1 MDGRRFGGKV
11 SFVANNFFNESLIP
25 MQRVKKI
32 VLIVSEYLAKHDVY
46 NNLTTASFPLDKIL
60 KEDLEDCIS
69 CT

>member
-1 MDGRRFGGKV
+1 
-11 SFVANNFFNESLIP
+11 